1 MNPPPSSSALAKTP
15 QTRWYL
21 ADLQRMLS
29 EPPPEIQW
37 VVQGLIPLGFP
48 GIIAAEGGIGKSMTA
63 LLISLGLASG
73 VGVLGRPVSPGA
85 PCGVVYVSMEDD
97 EDEWHRRLHR
107 GMEIMRETPG
117 WSEEN
122 EQLLKERLRPMFP
135 NRGSGVDFQLD
146 KEWRN
151 IAQEASQIP
160 GGCGLIFLDTFSRL
174 SGGDENSVKET
185 RPFLE
190 AQAALVQHTGASVI
204 PIHHVAKGNS
214 TTSAKD
220 LHSRLHV
227 DAIRGSSAIVN
238 NVRFALMLATLTPAE
253 AASAGLDQEK
263 AQRSG
268 YVALRLAKMNSGPQ
282 QPVLILER
290 REEGAPGAGFLSPC
304 SKSEEVLA
312 SLRTTA
318 SQEKRTKCDQVLLVI
333 AGAGGLGGLNQ
344 KAEAH
349 RLWPESKNAMTQWQ
363 KQLSALRKPS
373 PPLLADPSLTEA
385 GWARAEELGS
395 EFARARRSEQTTAE

>member
-1 MNPPPSSSALAKTP
+1 MNPRSSRAAFAKQP
-15 QTRWYL
+15 QATWHL
-21 ADLQRMLS
+21 GDLQRMLT

-73 VGVLGRPVSPGA
+73 VGVLGRPVSSGA

-97 EDEWHRRLHR
+97 QDEWHRRLHR

-117 WSEEN
+117 WSQEH
-122 EQLLKERLRPMFP
+122 EQFLLERLKPVFP
-135 NRGSGVDFQLD
+135 NRGSNTEFRLD
-146 KEWRN
+146 LEWGN
-151 IAQEASQIP
+151 IAEVASQIP

-204 PIHHVAKGNS
+204 PIHHVGKGNS

-253 AASAGLDQEK
+253 AASGGLDQEK
-263 AQRSG
+263 AQRGG

-304 SKSEEVLA
+304 SKSEQVLA
-312 SLRTTA
+312 SLRATCSPA
-318 SQEKRTKCDQVLLVI
+318 KRKKSDQVLLVI
-333 AGAGGLGGLNQ
+333 AEAGGMGGLDQ
-344 KAEAH
+344 KAEAQ
-349 RLWPESKNAMTQWQ
+349 RLWPDSKDSLAQWQ
-363 KQLSALRKPS
+363 KQLSVLRKPS

-385 GWARAEELGS
+385 GWARAAELGS
-395 EFARARRSEQTTAE
+395 ESAQARRLEQGAVQ

>member
-1 MNPPPSSSALAKTP
+1 
-15 QTRWYL
+15 
-21 ADLQRMLS
+21 
-29 EPPPEIQW
+29 
-37 VVQGLIPLGFP
+37 
-48 GIIAAEGGIGKSMTA
+48 
-63 LLISLGLASG
+63 
-73 VGVLGRPVSPGA
+73 
-85 PCGVVYVSMEDD
+85 
-97 EDEWHRRLHR
+97 
-107 GMEIMRETPG
+107 MEIMRETSG
-117 WSEEN
+117 WSQEH
-122 EQLLKERLRPMFP
+122 ERLLLERLKPVFP
-135 NRGSGVDFQLD
+135 NRGSNAEFCLD
-146 KEWRN
+146 HEWGN
-151 IAQEASQIP
+151 IAKVASQIP

-204 PIHHVAKGNS
+204 PIHHVGKGNS

-253 AASAGLDQEK
+253 AAGAGLDQEK
-263 AQRSG
+263 AQRGG

-304 SKSEEVLA
+304 SKSEQVLA
-312 SLRTTA
+312 SLRATA
-318 SQEKRTKCDQVLLVI
+318 SQEKRNKCDKVLLVI
-333 AGAGGLGGLNQ
+333 AEAGGLGALNQ

-349 RLWPESKNAMTQWQ
+349 RLWPKSDNPMNQWQ
-363 KQLSALRKPS
+363 KQLSVLRKPN
-373 PPLLADPSLTEA
+373 PPLLVDLSLTEA
-385 GWARAEELGS
+385 GWARAAELGS
-395 EFARARRSEQTTAE
+395 EPAQARCLKKKDAEQP